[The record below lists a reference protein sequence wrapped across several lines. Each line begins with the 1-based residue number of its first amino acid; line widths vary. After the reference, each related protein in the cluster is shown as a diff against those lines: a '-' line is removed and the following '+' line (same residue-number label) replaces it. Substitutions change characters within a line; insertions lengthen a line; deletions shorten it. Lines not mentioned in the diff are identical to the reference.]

1 MFSRSFVGGHLEK
14 GRGEANSEHARL
26 LTRWAMLNPWTRRS
40 KFEFSFVTPVHF
52 LQGLWGEV
60 DKISSKFIV
69 CDHVRN
75 SHDHS
80 VLQSI
85 DITIRNLM
93 LITLRA
99 LRVNGVTVNVG
110 FPFYAFYLLIG
121 RLLVVLWLMWYVVFS
136 SGMDELYSLFFE
148 NLSDSIPSVRQ
159 GAAMSLA
166 NVVKAY
172 GRYRV

>member
-1 MFSRSFVGGHLEK
+1 MGRS
-14 GRGEANSEHARL
+14 
-26 LTRWAMLNPWTRRS
+26 
-40 KFEFSFVTPVHF
+40 
-52 LQGLWGEV
+52 

-121 RLLVVLWLMWYVVFS
+121 RLLVVL
-136 SGMDELYSLFFE
+136 
-148 NLSDSIPSVRQ
+148 
-159 GAAMSLA
+159 
-166 NVVKAY
+166 
-172 GRYRV
+172 